1 MLDVPLHIDG
11 TAEAEGNLRADD
23 GRMALV
29 VHAPGI
35 GYNKTK
41 LDDVRFYL
49 RGEGRAL
56 SCLAQAKKEAAGG
69 TMQFVFEASTVDS
82 LLQTALS
89 WRDLTRERYSGELK
103 MQTACINSHQK
114 ETFLR
119 TDIEDKG
126 AIDLLF
132 GMTKFDKILHLAAQ
146 AGVRY
151 SIANPYAYMHSNYIG
166 FLNILECC
174 RNFGVEHL
182 VYASSSSVYGLNSK
196 VPFSED
202 DVVISPVSL
211 YAASKKSNELMAHA
225 YCKLYGTACTGLRYF
240 TVYGP
245 AGRPDMAPMLF
256 AEAIMQ
262 GKPIKVFNHGDMMRD
277 FTYIDDIANGTLMV
291 LDSKPD
297 PARNPNNLP
306 YRIYNIGLGSPVNLM
321 DFIGELENG
330 LGRNAEKILLPMQ
343 PGDVSRTW
351 ADTTRLETEIGYKP
365 RVTLKEG
372 IREFVKW
379 FNEYHG
385 L

>member
-1 MLDVPLHIDG
+1 MRILVTGAAGFIG
-11 TAEAEGNLRADD
+11 SRCAE
-23 GRMALV
+23 M
-29 VHAPGI
+29 
-35 GYNKTK
+35 
-41 LDDVRFYL
+41 
-49 RGEGRAL
+49 
-56 SCLAQAKKEAAGG
+56 LAQRGDEVVGI
-69 TMQFVFEASTVDS
+69 DCIN
-82 LLQTALS
+82 
-89 WRDLTRERYSGELK
+89 DYYSPELK
-103 MQTACINSHQK
+103 CARLKRAGIDATPDMLMGQRRQSLTLPNY
-114 ETFLR
+114 TFIR
-119 TDIEDKG
+119 IDIEDKG
-126 AIDLLF
+126 ALDMLF
-132 GMTKFDKILHLAAQ
+132 GMTRFDKIIHLAAQ
-146 AGVRY
+146 ARVRY
-151 SIANPYAYMHSNYIG
+151 SISNPYAYMHSNYIG

-225 YCKLYGTACTGLRYF
+225 YCKLYGIPCTGLRYF

-256 AEAIMQ
+256 AEAITQ

-291 LDSKPD
+291 LDSNPD
-297 PARNPNNLP
+297 PAHNPNNLP

-321 DFIGELENG
+321 DFIGELELC
-330 LGRNAEKILLPMQ
+330 LGKKAEKILLPMQ

-351 ADTTRLETEIGYKP
+351 ADTTKLAGEIGYRP
-365 RVTLKEG
+365 HVSLKEG